1 MFDGSESVFERR
13 KHPRYYGKLPV
24 EYQRA
29 TSTKIRTGHTVN
41 IGDGGLMVSLS
52 ERLQIG
58 EQMEMKFYCSSGLDL
73 VAVRAVVK
81 VIWAEN
87 EENKDGYCRFG
98 VSYVSISPED
108 RASLKSFLAL
118 HADSAT
124 AAELIPPFDGLL
136 KRYKPLL

>member
-1 MFDGSESVFERR
+1 MFEGSESVFERR
-13 KHPRYYGKLPV
+13 SHPRYYGKLPV

-29 TSTKIRTGHTVN
+29 TSIKIRTGHTVN

-52 ERLQIG
+52 EPLQIG
-58 EQMEMKFYCSSGLDL
+58 EQMEMRFYCSSGLDL
-73 VAVRAVVK
+73 VAVKAVVK
-81 VIWAEN
+81 VIWADN
-87 EENKDGYCRFG
+87 EEDEDGYCRFG

-124 AAELIPPFDGLL
+124 AAEWIPPFADLL
-136 KRYKPLL
+136 KRYNLL